1 MITPAELSEIKKRS
15 ERYAK
20 LLNNPTSEMTKHLSD
35 IGLMCIVDI
44 PLLIAEIETINT
56 DVILGKSI
64 NLVFFDEYA
73 SIEPVLW
80 ENLIDPR

>member
-20 LLNNPTSEMTKHLSD
+20 LLNNPTSEMTKYLSD

-44 PLLIAEIETINT
+44 PLLIAEIETLT
-56 DVILGKSI
+56 
-64 NLVFFDEYA
+64 
-73 SIEPVLW
+73 
-80 ENLIDPR
+80 